1 MDCNT
6 PEPPPP
12 KCYQRQGGNGY
23 EYICESYG
31 SSRDSDEEY
40 IIDLHPDH
48 FGCSCKHD
56 YYKLREKYTNG
67 VDTSNICKHTALA
80 MQQFYIDHIIN
91 RNK

>member
-67 VDTSNICKHTALA
+67 VDTSNICKHTASA
-80 MQQFYIDHIIN
+80 MQQFYVDHIIN